1 MAVEDASFSTVMS
14 SMSDAGISEMD
25 STGKPSTINSGVL
38 SPVIEPPPRTRI
50 FISASGDPSVV
61 VICTPAILPVNASV
75 ADATGTTVN
84 ASEFTVA
91 TEPVKSFFLAVPYP
105 ITTTS
110 SSACA
115 SSAKITSIVFCPL
128 TAISCVVIPT

>member
-75 ADATGTTVN
+75 ADATVQPLMPQN
-84 ASEFTVA
+84 LLLQQNLLNL
-91 TEPVKSFFLAVPYP
+91 SFWLYR
-105 ITTTS
+105 IR
-110 SSACA
+110 
-115 SSAKITSIVFCPL
+115 
-128 TAISCVVIPT
+128 